1 MIVLIITGLL
11 LFFNN
16 TLNTIFPNLTTPFDS
31 IASNVQSFFS
41 YAATFF
47 NYLITLATTVMDF
60 VCELFA
66 IPVDV
71 FNACCFYLL
80 LKFTIP
86 VIAAA
91 IKLILRWYQSLMPT
105 K

>member
-16 TLNTIFPNLTTPFDS
+16 TFNTIFPNLTNPFDTIS
-31 IASNVQSFFS
+31 SNVVGFFS
-41 YAATFF
+41 YVSSFF
-47 NYLITLATTVMDF
+47 AYLITLTTSVMDF

-66 IPVDV
+66 IPSDV
-71 FNACCFYLL
+71 FIACCFYLL

-91 IKLILRWYQSLMPT
+91 IKLVLRWYQSLMPT

>member
-16 TLNTIFPNLTTPFDS
+16 TLGAIFPSLTTPFDN
-31 IASNVQSFFS
+31 IATNVQSFLTYVS
-41 YAATFF
+41 TFF
-47 NYLITLATTVMDF
+47 TYLITLATTVMDF

-66 IPVDV
+66 IPTDV

-80 LKFTIP
+80 LNFP
-86 VIAAA
+86 
-91 IKLILRWYQSLMPT
+91 
-105 K
+105 

>member
-1 MIVLIITGLL
+1 MITLILTGALM
-11 LFFNN
+11 FFNSILN
-16 TLNTIFPNLTTPFDS
+16 TLFPSLTTPFDS
-31 IASNVQSFFS
+31 IATNVTDFLTYVTSFFS
-41 YAATFF
+41 Y
-47 NYLITLATTVMDF
+47 LINIAGVVMDF

-86 VIAAA
+86 LIASA
-91 IKLILRWYQSLMPT
+91 IKLVLRWYQSLMPT